1 MIHDWQTSS
10 PDLCSANMRPSA
22 CHQSKWNCGC
32 PPELPAWKRQ
42 SPAFRQRKNLMLRN
56 QRGLSRCPYF
66 KKKFSFTVSVF
77 RVQPFAGVS
86 PNTLSIFRMVAS
98 AH

>member
-1 MIHDWQTSS
+1 
-10 PDLCSANMRPSA
+10 
-22 CHQSKWNCGC
+22 
-32 PPELPAWKRQ
+32 
-42 SPAFRQRKNLMLRN
+42 MLRN